1 MIIISGGIGSG
12 KSVVSRMLRLMDRFV
27 YDCDMEA
34 KVIMA
39 ADPEV
44 RGFLLSEFGPDVYLP
59 DGEINKDILRTV
71 IFSDAEKRDAL
82 NSLVHREVRED
93 VARTVAE
100 RGEDIFVESAIPSTG
115 GLLALASEVWHV
127 DAREEVRI
135 QRICRRSNISEAQAR
150 RIIESQQQE
159 EKAVFNAGLPVIR
172 IYNNPC
178 DNIMEQLFA
187 HNAEI
192 D

>member
-1 MIIISGGIGSG
+1 
-12 KSVVSRMLRLMDRFV
+12 MLRLMGRFV

-44 RGFLLSEFGPDVYLP
+44 RGFLISEFGHDVYLP

-71 IFSDAEKRDAL
+71 IFSDSEKRDAL
-82 NSLVHREVRED
+82 NSLVHRKVRED
-93 VARTVAE
+93 VFRTVAA
-100 RGEDIFVESAIPSTG
+100 RGEDIFVESAIPATG
-115 GLLALASEVWHV
+115 GLLSLASAVWHV
-127 DAREEVRI
+127 EAGEEERI
-135 QRICRRSNISEAQAR
+135 ERTCRRSNISEAQAR

-172 IYNNPC
+172 IHNNPG